1 MNLRRILAVGF
12 VGLSLAGAGVTAEL
26 ARREYEKTV
35 PAPDRAAR
43 GVRVQGVDVPADAD
57 VRAFVEGMAAAYLDR
72 KIDVVYDDELLF
84 SATARELG
92 ASADVDWV
100 VASVLEVGHTGDA
113 YDKYMES
120 KRAAE
125 GAFDVHLPIRI
136 DAKVFSERFAARK
149 EELDETPSAARK
161 HLETGEIEP
170 HEDGRYLDAFAAT
183 ERALAVIYEKA
194 SKLEAAPYLVHPKA
208 TAEAIAAADLTV
220 VLGSF
225 ETHFGGPPG
234 RDQNIA
240 RATGLL
246 DGILL
251 MPGDEVSYNAE
262 VGPRSIQNGFALAP
276 EIYKGEIR
284 AGVGGGACQV
294 ASTLHAAA
302 LFGGLEVVERRNH
315 SRPSGYIRP
324 GLDATVSFPVLDLK
338 IRNPFDFPVLLHA
351 KIEKGVLRWE
361 ILGHDKPLDV
371 DLATAT
377 ASIFKYTRK
386 VERSSFLPDGETRV
400 KQKGKNGMSVKR
412 VKTIKKR
419 SDGSTVV
426 EESLDIYPPTQEI
439 VIVNPKFDVTTLPPL
454 PGAAPAAG
462 VVVPSG

>member
-1 MNLRRILAVGF
+1 MNLRRILALSF

-26 ARREYEKTV
+26 ARREYARTV
-35 PAPDRAAR
+35 PAEGRAAR
-43 GVRVQGVDVPADAD
+43 GVRVQGVDVPTDAD
-57 VRAFVEGMAAAYLDR
+57 VHAFVEGIAAGYLDR
-72 KIDVVYDDELLF
+72 SIDVRYDGETLF
-84 SATARELG
+84 TATARELG
-92 ASADVDWV
+92 ATADVDWV
-100 VASVLEVGHTGDA
+100 TAEVLAIGHTGDA
-113 YDKYMES
+113 YDKYV
-120 KRAAE
+120 AARDAA
-125 GAFDVHLPIRI
+125 GGVDIHLPVRI
-136 DAKVFSERFAARK
+136 DAKVLSERFAALK
-149 EELDETPSAARK
+149 EELDEAPSAARK

-170 HEDGRYLDAFAAT
+170 HEDGKYLDAFAAA
-183 ERALAVIYEKA
+183 ERALSVVYEKG
-194 SKLEAAPYLVHPKA
+194 SVLDAAPYLVHPRA
-208 TAEAIAAADLTV
+208 TAEAIQAADLSV

-240 RATGLL
+240 RATSLL

-251 MPGDEVSYNAE
+251 MPGDEVSYNEE

-294 ASTLHAAA
+294 ASTLHAAS

-324 GLDATVSFPVLDLK
+324 GLDATVSFPVLDLR

-351 KIEKGVLRWE
+351 KIEKGLLRWE

-377 ASIFKYTRK
+377 ASVFKYTRK
-386 VERSSFLPDGETRV
+386 VERSAYLPDGETRV
-400 KQKGKNGMSVKR
+400 KQRGKNGMSVKR
-412 VKTIKKR
+412 VKTIKRR
-419 SDGSTVV
+419 SDGAVTV

-439 VIVNPKFDVTTLPPL
+439 VIVSPKFDVKTLPPL
-454 PGAAPAAG
+454 PGAEGA
-462 VVVPSG
+462 VPSG

>member
-1 MNLRRILAVGF
+1 MNLRRVLALSF
-12 VGLSLAGAGVTAEL
+12 VGLSLTSAGLAGEL
-26 ARREYEKTV
+26 ARRTYERTV

-43 GVRVQGVDVPADAD
+43 GVRVQGVDVPPDRD
-57 VRAFVEGMAAAYLDR
+57 VRAFVEELAASYLDR
-72 KIDVVYDDELLF
+72 KIDVRYDGATLF
-84 SATARELG
+84 TATGRELG
-92 ASADVDWV
+92 ATADVDWV
-100 VASVLEVGHTGDA
+100 VAEVMKLGHTGDA

-120 KRAAE
+120 KRAAAGE
-125 GAFDVHLPIRI
+125 FDVHLPIQI
-136 DAKVFSERFAARK
+136 DARAFSERFAARK
-149 EELDETPSAARK
+149 EELDESPSAARK
-161 HLETGEIEP
+161 HLETGEVEP

-183 ERALAVIYEKA
+183 ERALTAIYAGEA
-194 SKLEAAPYLVHPKA
+194 EIDAAPYLVHPRA
-208 TAEAIAAADLTV
+208 TAEAIEKADLSV

-225 ETHFGGPPG
+225 ETRFGGPPG

-240 RATGLL
+240 RATSLL

-251 MPGDEVSYNAE
+251 MPGDEVSYNEE

-315 SRPSGYIRP
+315 SRPSGYIRA
-324 GLDATVSFPVLDLK
+324 GLDATVSFPVLDLRIK
-338 IRNPFDFPVLLHA
+338 NPFEFPVLLHA
-351 KIEKGVLRWE
+351 KLEKGLLRFE
-361 ILGHDKPLDV
+361 ILGHDKPVDV

-377 ASIFKYTRK
+377 ASVFKYTRK

-400 KQKGKNGMSVKR
+400 KQRGKNGMSVKR
-412 VKTIKKR
+412 VKTSKKR
-419 SDGSTVV
+419 SDGSVTV

-439 VIVNPKFDVTTLPPL
+439 VIVNPKFDVKTLPPL
-454 PGAAPAAG
+454 PGAEGA
-462 VVVPSG
+462 VPSG

>member
-1 MNLRRILAVGF
+1 MNLRRVLSLTV
-12 VGLSLAGAGVTAEL
+12 VGLSLAGAGVTAEI
-26 ARREYEKTV
+26 ARRTYDATV
-35 PAPDRAAR
+35 PAPDRAAA
-43 GVRVQGVDVPADAD
+43 GVRVQGVEIPRDADVPA
-57 VRAFVEGMAAAYLDR
+57 FVEALAAEYLDR
-72 KIDVVYDDELLF
+72 PIAIRYDGEVLF
-84 SATARELG
+84 NATGRELG
-92 ASADVDWV
+92 ASADIDWV
-100 VASVLEVGHTGDA
+100 VAEVMKLGHTGDG
-113 YDKYMES
+113 YDKYMEA
-120 KRAAE
+120 KRAAAGE
-125 GAFDVHLPIRI
+125 FDVRLPIRV
-136 DAKVFSERFAARK
+136 DGKVLAERFAARK

-170 HEDGRYLDAFAAT
+170 HEDGRYLDAWSAT
-183 ERALAVIYEKA
+183 ERVLAAIYA
-194 SKLEAAPYLVHPKA
+194 SETEVDAAPYVLHPRA
-208 TAEAIAAADLTV
+208 TAEAIQAADLTV
-220 VLGSF
+220 VLGAF
-225 ETHFGGPPG
+225 ETRFGGPVG
-234 RDQNIA
+234 RDQNIL

-251 MPGDEVSYNAE
+251 MPGDEISYNAE

-302 LFGGLEVVERRNH
+302 LFGGLEVTERRNH

-338 IRNPFDFPVLLHA
+338 IKNPFDFPVLLHA
-351 KIEKGVLRWE
+351 KIDKGLLRFE

-377 ASIFKYTRK
+377 ASVFKYSRK
-386 VERSSFLPDGETRV
+386 VERSSYLPDGETRV

-419 SDGSTVV
+419 TDGTTIV

-439 VIVNPKFDVTTLPPL
+439 VIVNPKFDVKTLPPL
-454 PGAAPAAG
+454 GEAA
-462 VVVPSG
+462 VPSG